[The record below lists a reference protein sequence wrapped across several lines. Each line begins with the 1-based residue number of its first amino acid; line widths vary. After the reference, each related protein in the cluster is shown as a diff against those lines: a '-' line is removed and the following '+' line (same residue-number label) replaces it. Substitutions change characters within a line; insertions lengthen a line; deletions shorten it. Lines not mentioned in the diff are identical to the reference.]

1 MVEVVVTYL
10 SSYFVIVSAACLLG
24 FAIWTGLSLIGYT
37 IRGTVNNFT
46 S

>member
-10 SSYFVIVSAACLLG
+10 SSYFVIVTAAMLLG
-24 FAIWTGLSLIGYT
+24 FAVWTGLSLVGYT
-37 IRGTVNNFT
+37 IRGTVNKFT